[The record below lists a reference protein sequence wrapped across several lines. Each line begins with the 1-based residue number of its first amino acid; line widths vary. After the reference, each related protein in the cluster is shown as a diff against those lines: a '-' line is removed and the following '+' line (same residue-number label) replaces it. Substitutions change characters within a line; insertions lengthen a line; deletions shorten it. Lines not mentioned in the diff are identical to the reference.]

1 MITPEQ
7 YEIALSRAYDLMD
20 SLPGSEEEKELMNL
34 VDCIEKYENEYYP
47 IPELTLIAQY
57 CWRAEMFFYS
67 KFKEWLIN
75 ISPKP
80 NIK

>member
-20 SLPGSEEEKELMNL
+20 SLPGSEEEKELMSL

-47 IPELTLIAQY
+47 I
-57 CWRAEMFFYS
+57 S
-67 KFKEWLIN
+67 K
-75 ISPKP
+75 
-80 NIK
+80 